1 MTIKHTIL
9 IAEDHALFRAGL
21 RALLSAEADIEIV
34 AEAENGKDIVRLA
47 CALNPTLVL
56 MDLSM
61 PGSNGLEAI
70 SEIKKRM
77 PGIKI
82 LVVTMHKTD
91 EYIQVALRNGATGYI
106 LKEASHDELKM
117 AIRTVL
123 GGKLYLSPEVSER
136 LLPGYLSAGTPTE
149 KTVVT
154 WDTLTLREKQ
164 VLKLVAEGYGNKH
177 IADYLCISIKTVEK
191 HRSSLMSKLNVRN
204 ASMLTA
210 YAISKGIVSL

>member
-1 MTIKHTIL
+1 MTIKYKIL
-9 IAEDHALFRAGL
+9 IAEDHALFRAGIC
-21 RALLSAEADIEIV
+21 ALLLAEPDIEIV
-34 AEAENGKDIVRLA
+34 AEAENGKEVVRLA
-47 CALNPTLVL
+47 CSLNPDLVL

-91 EYIQVALRNGATGYI
+91 EYIQVALRNGASGYI

-123 GGKLYLSPEVSER
+123 GGKLYLSPDVSER
-136 LLPGYLSAGTPTE
+136 LLTGYLSGGAQPE
-149 KTVVT
+149 KTVIT

-177 IADYLCISIKTVEK
+177 IAEYLCISIKTVEK
-191 HRSSLMSKLNVRN
+191 HRSSLMSKLNLRN